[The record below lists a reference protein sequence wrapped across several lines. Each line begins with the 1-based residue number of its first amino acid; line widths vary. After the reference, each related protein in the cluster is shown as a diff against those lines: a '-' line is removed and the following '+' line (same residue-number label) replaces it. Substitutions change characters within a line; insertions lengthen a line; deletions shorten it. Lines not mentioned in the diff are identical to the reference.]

1 MATEGSA
8 QVVKSLFVTLRR
20 GFAGTPWFHRRV
32 LESLGLK
39 YRHQCV
45 EKPNNSSIRGMLSKV
60 PHLVIIETDRM
71 RHLREL
77 KEHYQQLPREPWVL
91 HHDPPLLPPA
101 AAAAAAAAAPASG
114 SAAPADSSFLDGAAL
129 PAPVPPALPAQ
140 PRLTPFAASQLREHV
155 EPVGLEGYRANRQ
168 PPLPPRKYFVEQ
180 SRRWR
185 AKVLTERGVFSADAC
200 REHAEAIRP
209 KAYRRR
215 TGIRD

>member
-1 MATEGSA
+1 MAAEGSA
-8 QVVKSLFVTLRR
+8 QAVKSLFVTLRR

-45 EKPNNSSIRGMLSKV
+45 EKPNNLSIRGMLSKV
-60 PHLVIIETDRM
+60 PHLVVIETDRM
-71 RHLREL
+71 RYLREL
-77 KEHYQQLPREPWVL
+77 KEHYQQLPREPWIL
-91 HHDPPLLPPA
+91 HHDPPLSSANPSDPTSPLASSSAVDSTSGALLSSAEAPLPP
-101 AAAAAAAAAPASG
+101 P
-114 SAAPADSSFLDGAAL
+114 
-129 PAPVPPALPAQ
+129 LPAQ

-155 EPVGLEGYRANRQ
+155 DPVGLEGYRANKQR
-168 PPLPPRKYFVEQ
+168 PLPPRKYFQEQ

-200 REHAEAIRP
+200 RDHAEAIRP
-209 KAYRRR
+209 KSYRRR